1 MRAVTQHQKS
11 DDYDSL
17 PYYILNNKNQTVTDA
32 YRYREWLF
40 NAKIESPP
48 LLNLPTKTN
57 SQQVSSTNN
66 LAQLLKGAG
75 GTGDADLWC
84 TYR

>member
-1 MRAVTQHQKS
+1 MRAVTQHDKS

-32 YRYREWLF
+32 YRHREWLF
-40 NAKIESPP
+40 NAKIENPP

-66 LAQLLKGAG
+66 LAQLLKNIGAVG
-75 GTGDADLWC
+75 VIELPGVC
-84 TYR
+84 M